1 MHYDIPS
8 SPIVH
13 EAGDNWNTPKRAR
26 VRQMRRDGNSWG
38 AIKNE
43 LGVKRST
50 AQSICKDSS
59 SRTTRKGKV
68 YHHRLIDTRTI
79 RQIIRHISRNY
90 PSRRLSFEQVWWQLN
105 LTASA
110 RTIRWELHHAG
121 YRRCISCP
129 RPYISRAQAKKR
141 LDFAI
146 AHRWW
151 GTSDY
156 AANRDDGRPRGDW
169 RKVIWSDEAT
179 FEVGKSGRIWIT
191 WRVDE
196 KRCSSCIR
204 SVYRSGRFLVM
215 IWGAIG

>member
-68 YHHRLIDTRTI
+68 YHHRLINTRTI

-90 PSRRLSFEQVWWQLN
+90 PSRRLSFEQVRRQLN
-105 LTASA
+105 LTTSA
-110 RTIRWELHHAG
+110 RTIRRELRHVG
-121 YRRCISCP
+121 YRRYISYP
-129 RPYISRAQAKKR
+129 RPYILYAQAKKR
-141 LDFAI
+141 LDFTI
-146 AHRWW
+146 AH
-151 GTSDY
+151 
-156 AANRDDGRPRGDW
+156 
-169 RKVIWSDEAT
+169 
-179 FEVGKSGRIWIT
+179 
-191 WRVDE
+191 
-196 KRCSSCIR
+196 
-204 SVYRSGRFLVM
+204 
-215 IWGAIG
+215 